1 MADAPDVPDYPFAS
15 RYLELDAGRMHYL
28 DEGRGPA
35 LLFLHG
41 NPTWSFYYRRC
52 VSALRDRYRCVAPDL
67 LGFGLSDHPSYRSF
81 GYTGADHAETI
92 DALIAAL
99 GLERFVLIVHEWGG
113 PIGLDCVSRDPERL
127 RALVAM
133 NSWFWPVADDRRFR
147 RSSYSGASFGRG
159 VLSKALNIPVET
171 MFTRHG
177 RTQVSQEILDAYRSV
192 QEDPDGRDGV
202 RIFKREL
209 VRATRWLQEVRDR
222 QPRISG
228 RPTLLVWGTDDQLF
242 GSHELRTWEAL
253 FQNTRTVRLEGVGHY
268 VCEEAP
274 DRVVDSIA
282 EFFDGI
288 DRTT

>member
-1 MADAPDVPDYPFAS
+1 MATAPDIPDYPFAPH
-15 RYLELDAGRMHYL
+15 YLELDAGRMHYV
-28 DEGRGPA
+28 DEGQGPT
-35 LLFLHG
+35 LLLLHG

-282 EFFDGI
+282 EFLDGI